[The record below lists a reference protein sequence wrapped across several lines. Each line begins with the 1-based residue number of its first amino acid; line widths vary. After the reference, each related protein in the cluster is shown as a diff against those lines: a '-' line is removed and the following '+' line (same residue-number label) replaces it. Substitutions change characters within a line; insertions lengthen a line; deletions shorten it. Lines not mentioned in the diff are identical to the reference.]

1 MDKQLLLICF
11 LTFVIHLI
19 GTLAYSVRIAGIR
32 TRRIA
37 VSLALFSILMLLSRT
52 SNSFLGPFLAKRV
65 ESNLSAADA
74 LLMDFRWL
82 LIASSLATVVGALLI
97 PTFQRVFCRAVQH
110 FQVHRSVPKLILHGF
125 FKGGLSYVK
134 DMASVP
140 AAANVSG
147 LRNGHGVSVSVTL
160 LNVAAVALWTV
171 GVFAAL
177 YAGAL
182 APDVRVTSSTL
193 SSIINGG
200 ATIMMAVFI
209 DPHMSGMT
217 DDVVEGRV
225 SEASFRRAVV
235 WLVGSRL
242 AGTLLAQVLLVP
254 SALLITWVAHII

>member
-1 MDKQLLLICF
+1 MDKPLLLICF

-110 FQVHRSVPKLILHGF
+110 FQMHRSVPKLILHGF